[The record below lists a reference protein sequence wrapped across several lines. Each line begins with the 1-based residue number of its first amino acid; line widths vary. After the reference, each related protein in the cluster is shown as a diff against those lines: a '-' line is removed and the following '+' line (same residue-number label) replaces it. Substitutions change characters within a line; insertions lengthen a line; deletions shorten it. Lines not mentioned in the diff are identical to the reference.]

1 MMPRPPKCN
10 RAIFLAKGSLS
21 YRRETPRNGPG
32 LDAMRIS
39 LRPICLPEANA
50 FIARLHRHHTPVIGW
65 KYGIGAEDAA
75 LELCGV
81 IVVSR
86 PVARHLDNGW
96 TLEVT
101 RCCTNGEKN
110 APSLLYGAAWRT
122 AKTLGYRRLVTY
134 TLCTEPG
141 TSLRASGW
149 HQSGHT
155 RGHPPGH
162 GWENRP
168 NRVRGAVAHLSKQR
182 WEPHGSQEVSREP
195 LSTSRAFKT
204 QQDTHPT
211 LFEMYKARA

>member
-1 MMPRPPKCN
+1 M
-10 RAIFLAKGSLS
+10 L
-21 YRRETPRNGPG
+21 RREPIT
-32 LDAMRIS
+32 
-39 LRPICLPEANA
+39 LRKANA
-50 FIARLHRHHTPVIGW
+50 FIKQHHRHHSSTRGW
-65 KYGIGAEDAA
+65 KFGIAVNDGEKIV
-75 LELCGV
+75 GV
-81 IVVSR
+81 AVAGRPVSR
-86 PVARHLDNGW
+86 MLDDGY